1 MSTSTEQH
9 RSEAPSNVSCM
20 IITVSDTRNK
30 ETDKSGQLIRSLLEE
45 HGYTVAEYQI
55 VRDEYDGIKELLQ
68 KAADRL
74 DVEAVL
80 LNGGTG
86 IAGRDTT
93 YEAVRDSLDKEM
105 PGFGEIFRY
114 LSFTE
119 DIGSAAILS
128 RAIAGTMGQTAVF
141 SMPGSSGAVRLAMTR
156 LILPELGHVM
166 RELYKDNKPAA
177 TSFNK
182 KEADR

>member
-9 RSEAPSNVSCM
+9 RKEAPSSVSCM
-20 IITVSDTRNK
+20 VITVSDTRTE
-30 ETDKSGQLIRSLLEE
+30 ETDKSGQLIKGLLEE
-45 HGYTVAEYQI
+45 QGFTVAAYEI
-55 VRDEYDGIKELLQ
+55 VRDEYDGISALLR
-68 KAADRL
+68 KAAD
-74 DVEAVL
+74 DPNVEAVL

-93 YEAVRDSLDKEM
+93 YEAVRDSLNKEM
-105 PGFGEIFRY
+105 PGFGEIFRF

-119 DIGSAAILS
+119 DIGPAAILS

-141 SMPGSSGAVRLAMTR
+141 SMPGSTGAVRLAMTR

-166 RELYKDNKPAA
+166 RELYKDKQ
-177 TSFNK
+177 
-182 KEADR
+182 